1 MKKYSVAKTLLL
13 ACLAVPFTWIQAQ
26 SDHQPLLASA
36 PTTKGEVV
44 TSKAS
49 NEKEVIGSINQYIAE
64 HLAEVP
70 EFLSYYNQDLK
81 FTISFWIDEEGMIE
95 NVKASGN
102 CKNPIASALVAKV
115 EKLEKVDPIVR
126 DGMPV
131 HRQYRIPILLEK
143 N

>member
-1 MKKYSVAKTLLL
+1 MKKSSVAKTLLL
-13 ACLAVPFTWIQAQ
+13 ACLALSFTWMQAQ
-26 SDHQPLLASA
+26 TDQQPLLASA
-36 PTTKGEVV
+36 S
-44 TSKAS
+44 TSKAETVAPKPS
-49 NEKEVIGSINQYIAE
+49 NEKEVIGSINQYIVE
-64 HLAEVP
+64 HLADVP

-95 NVKASGN
+95 EVKASGN

-115 EKLEKVDPIVR
+115 EKLEKVDPVVR

>member
-1 MKKYSVAKTLLL
+1 MKKNPVIKTVLL
-13 ACLAVPFTWIQAQ
+13 ACLALSFTWMQAQ
-26 SDHQPLLASA
+26 TDHQSLLASA
-36 PTTKGEVV
+36 STVKEVIV
-44 TSKAS
+44 APIVS
-49 NEKEVIGSINQYIAE
+49 NEKEVLASINEYIAE

-95 NVKASGN
+95 DVKASGN
-102 CKNPIASALVAKV
+102 CKNPIASALVGKV
-115 EKLEKVDPIVR
+115 KKLEKVDPVVQ